1 MADKENNVKKDIKI
15 ILLGETGVGKTNLIN
30 VFFGLKFEDQIDST
44 LASYCNEGKF
54 NYNNESYNYAIWD
67 TAGQEKFRAISK
79 LFIRDAQIILIV
91 YDITNRESFEHL
103 NSWLIE
109 IEKNG
114 NKNVYKLLIGNKA
127 DLEDQR
133 NIKKEEGQDFAY
145 VNGMEFF
152 ETSAK
157 TDYQVQDAFIQ
168 LTKDIIR
175 TVSKDK
181 NFEKKEKNIKLGPGN
196 SNDLSLKKKKC
207 C

>member
-91 YDITNRESFEHL
+91 YSIINRKTFEQVNFWL
-103 NSWLIE
+103 NLVKENLENNTYILGLVANKIDLYEHQIVMDEEGKKIAKENNIDFLVTSALKSPE
-109 IEKNG
+109 TFRKFVNKLLVKYIEKEG
-114 NKNVYKLLIGNKA
+114 QKIGNN
-127 DLEDQR
+127 DS
-133 NIKKEEGQDFAY
+133 IKI
-145 VNGMEFF
+145 NGDIKN
-152 ETSAK
+152 K
-157 TDYQVQDAFIQ
+157 T
-168 LTKDIIR
+168 
-175 TVSKDK
+175 
-181 NFEKKEKNIKLGPGN
+181 NKKQ
-196 SNDLSLKKKKC
+196 C
-207 C
+207 CK

>member
-91 YDITNRESFEHL
+91 YSIINRKTFEQVNFWLNLVKENLENNTYILGLVANKIDLYEHQIVTDEEGKKIAKENNIDFLITSALKSPETFRKFVNKL
-103 NSWLIE
+103 LVKY
-109 IEKNG
+109 IEK
-114 NKNVYKLLIGNKA
+114 
-127 DLEDQR
+127 
-133 NIKKEEGQDFAY
+133 EGQKMGNNDSIKI
-145 VNGMEFF
+145 NGDIKN
-152 ETSAK
+152 K
-157 TDYQVQDAFIQ
+157 TN
-168 LTKDIIR
+168 K
-175 TVSKDK
+175 
-181 NFEKKEKNIKLGPGN
+181 
-196 SNDLSLKKKKC
+196 
-207 C
+207 

>member
-91 YDITNRESFEHL
+91 YSIINRKTFEQVNFWL
-103 NSWLIE
+103 NFVKENVENNTYILGLVANKIDLYEHQIVTDEEGKKIAKENNIDFLVTSALKSPE
-109 IEKNG
+109 TFRKFVNKLLVKYIEKEG
-114 NKNVYKLLIGNKA
+114 QKIGNN
-127 DLEDQR
+127 DS
-133 NIKKEEGQDFAY
+133 IKI
-145 VNGMEFF
+145 NGDIKN
-152 ETSAK
+152 K
-157 TDYQVQDAFIQ
+157 T
-168 LTKDIIR
+168 
-175 TVSKDK
+175 
-181 NFEKKEKNIKLGPGN
+181 NKKQ
-196 SNDLSLKKKKC
+196 C
-207 C
+207 CK

>member
-91 YDITNRESFEHL
+91 YSIINRKTFEQVNFWL
-103 NSWLIE
+103 NLVKENLENNTYILGLVANKIDLYEHQIVMDEEGIKIAKENNIDFLVTSALKSPE
-109 IEKNG
+109 TFRKFVNKLLVKYIEK
-114 NKNVYKLLIGNKA
+114 
-127 DLEDQR
+127 
-133 NIKKEEGQDFAY
+133 EGQKMGNNDSIKI
-145 VNGMEFF
+145 NGDIKN
-152 ETSAK
+152 K
-157 TDYQVQDAFIQ
+157 T
-168 LTKDIIR
+168 
-175 TVSKDK
+175 
-181 NFEKKEKNIKLGPGN
+181 NKKQ
-196 SNDLSLKKKKC
+196 C
-207 C
+207 CK

>member
-91 YDITNRESFEHL
+91 YSIINRKTFEQVNFWL
-103 NSWLIE
+103 NFVKENVENNTYILGLVANKIDLYEHQIVTDEEGKKIAKENNIDFLVTSALKSPE
-109 IEKNG
+109 TFRKFVNKLLVKYIEK
-114 NKNVYKLLIGNKA
+114 
-127 DLEDQR
+127 
-133 NIKKEEGQDFAY
+133 EGQKMGNNDSIKI
-145 VNGMEFF
+145 NGDIKN
-152 ETSAK
+152 K
-157 TDYQVQDAFIQ
+157 T
-168 LTKDIIR
+168 
-175 TVSKDK
+175 
-181 NFEKKEKNIKLGPGN
+181 NKKQ
-196 SNDLSLKKKKC
+196 C
-207 C
+207 CK

>member
-91 YDITNRESFEHL
+91 YSIINRKTFEQVNFWLNLVKENLENNTYILGLVANKIDLYEHQIVTDEEGKKIAKENNIDFLITSALKSPETFRKFVNKL
-103 NSWLIE
+103 LVKY
-109 IEKNG
+109 IEKEG
-114 NKNVYKLLIGNKA
+114 QKIGNNDSIKING
-127 DLEDQR
+127 DIK
-133 NIKKEEGQDFAY
+133 NKTIKKQ
-145 VNGMEFF
+145 
-152 ETSAK
+152 
-157 TDYQVQDAFIQ
+157 
-168 LTKDIIR
+168 
-175 TVSKDK
+175 
-181 NFEKKEKNIKLGPGN
+181 
-196 SNDLSLKKKKC
+196 C
-207 C
+207 CK

>member
-91 YDITNRESFEHL
+91 YSIINRKTFEQVNFWL
-103 NSWLIE
+103 NLVKENLENNTYILGLVANKIDLYEHQIVMDEEGKKIAKENNIDFLVTSALKSPE
-109 IEKNG
+109 TFRKFVNKLLVKYIEK
-114 NKNVYKLLIGNKA
+114 
-127 DLEDQR
+127 
-133 NIKKEEGQDFAY
+133 EGQKMGNNDSIKI
-145 VNGMEFF
+145 NGDIKN
-152 ETSAK
+152 K
-157 TDYQVQDAFIQ
+157 T
-168 LTKDIIR
+168 
-175 TVSKDK
+175 
-181 NFEKKEKNIKLGPGN
+181 NKKQ
-196 SNDLSLKKKKC
+196 C
-207 C
+207 CK

>member
-91 YDITNRESFEHL
+91 YSIINRKTFEQVNFWLNLVKENLENNTYILGLVANKIDLYEHQIVTDEEGKKIAKENNIDFLITSALKSPETFRKFVNKL
-103 NSWLIE
+103 LVKY
-109 IEKNG
+109 IEKEG
-114 NKNVYKLLIGNKA
+114 QKIGNN
-127 DLEDQR
+127 DS
-133 NIKKEEGQDFAY
+133 IKI
-145 VNGMEFF
+145 NGDIKN
-152 ETSAK
+152 K
-157 TDYQVQDAFIQ
+157 T
-168 LTKDIIR
+168 
-175 TVSKDK
+175 
-181 NFEKKEKNIKLGPGN
+181 NKKQ
-196 SNDLSLKKKKC
+196 C
-207 C
+207 CK

>member
-91 YDITNRESFEHL
+91 YSIINRKTFEEVNFWL
-103 NSWLIE
+103 NFVKENVENNTYILGLVANKIDLYEHQIVMDEEGKKIAKENNIDFLVTSALKSPE
-109 IEKNG
+109 TFRKFVNKLLVKYIEK
-114 NKNVYKLLIGNKA
+114 
-127 DLEDQR
+127 
-133 NIKKEEGQDFAY
+133 EGQKMGNNDSIKI
-145 VNGMEFF
+145 NGDIKN
-152 ETSAK
+152 K
-157 TDYQVQDAFIQ
+157 T
-168 LTKDIIR
+168 
-175 TVSKDK
+175 
-181 NFEKKEKNIKLGPGN
+181 NKKQ
-196 SNDLSLKKKKC
+196 C
-207 C
+207 CK

>member
-91 YDITNRESFEHL
+91 YSIINRKTFEQVNFWL
-103 NSWLIE
+103 NLVKENLENNTYILGLVANKIDLYEHQIVTDEEGKKIAKENNIDFLVTSALKSPE
-109 IEKNG
+109 TFRKFVNKLLVKYIEKEG
-114 NKNVYKLLIGNKA
+114 QKIGNN
-127 DLEDQR
+127 DS
-133 NIKKEEGQDFAY
+133 IKI
-145 VNGMEFF
+145 NGDIEN
-152 ETSAK
+152 K
-157 TDYQVQDAFIQ
+157 T
-168 LTKDIIR
+168 
-175 TVSKDK
+175 
-181 NFEKKEKNIKLGPGN
+181 NKKQ
-196 SNDLSLKKKKC
+196 C
-207 C
+207 CK

>member
-91 YDITNRESFEHL
+91 YSIINRKTFEEVNFWL
-103 NSWLIE
+103 NFVKENVENNTYILGLVANKIDLYEHQIVMDEEGKKIAKENNIDFLVTSALKSPE
-109 IEKNG
+109 TFRKFVNKLLVKYIEKEG
-114 NKNVYKLLIGNKA
+114 QKIGNN
-127 DLEDQR
+127 DS
-133 NIKKEEGQDFAY
+133 IKINDDIK
-145 VNGMEFF
+145 N
-152 ETSAK
+152 K
-157 TDYQVQDAFIQ
+157 T
-168 LTKDIIR
+168 
-175 TVSKDK
+175 
-181 NFEKKEKNIKLGPGN
+181 NKKQ
-196 SNDLSLKKKKC
+196 C
-207 C
+207 CK

>member
-91 YDITNRESFEHL
+91 YSIINRKTFEQVNFWLNLVKENLENNTYILGLVANKIDLYEHQIVKDEEGLKIAKENNIDFLITSALKSPETFRKFVNKL
-103 NSWLIE
+103 LVKY
-109 IEKNG
+109 IEK
-114 NKNVYKLLIGNKA
+114 
-127 DLEDQR
+127 
-133 NIKKEEGQDFAY
+133 EGQKMGNNDSIKI
-145 VNGMEFF
+145 NGDIKN
-152 ETSAK
+152 K
-157 TDYQVQDAFIQ
+157 T
-168 LTKDIIR
+168 
-175 TVSKDK
+175 
-181 NFEKKEKNIKLGPGN
+181 NKKQ
-196 SNDLSLKKKKC
+196 C
-207 C
+207 CK

>member
-91 YDITNRESFEHL
+91 YSIINRKTFEQVNFWL
-103 NSWLIE
+103 NFVKENVENNTYILGLVANKIDLYEHQIVKDEEGIKIAKENNIDFLVTSALKSPE
-109 IEKNG
+109 TFRKFVNKLLVKYIEK
-114 NKNVYKLLIGNKA
+114 
-127 DLEDQR
+127 
-133 NIKKEEGQDFAY
+133 EGQKMGNNDSIKI
-145 VNGMEFF
+145 NGDIKN
-152 ETSAK
+152 K
-157 TDYQVQDAFIQ
+157 T
-168 LTKDIIR
+168 
-175 TVSKDK
+175 
-181 NFEKKEKNIKLGPGN
+181 NKKQ
-196 SNDLSLKKKKC
+196 C
-207 C
+207 CK

>member
-91 YDITNRESFEHL
+91 YSIINRKTFEQVNFWL
-103 NSWLIE
+103 NLVKENLENNTYILGLVANKIDLYEHQIVKDEEGIKIAKENNIDFLVTSALKSPE
-109 IEKNG
+109 TFRKFVNKLLVKYIEKEG
-114 NKNVYKLLIGNKA
+114 QKIGNN
-127 DLEDQR
+127 DS
-133 NIKKEEGQDFAY
+133 IKI
-145 VNGMEFF
+145 NGDIKN
-152 ETSAK
+152 K
-157 TDYQVQDAFIQ
+157 T
-168 LTKDIIR
+168 
-175 TVSKDK
+175 
-181 NFEKKEKNIKLGPGN
+181 NKKQ
-196 SNDLSLKKKKC
+196 C
-207 C
+207 CK

>member
-91 YDITNRESFEHL
+91 YSIINRKTFEQVNFWLNLVKENLENNTYILGLVANKIDLYEHQIVMDEEGKKIAKENNIDFLITSALKSPETFRKFVNKL
-103 NSWLIE
+103 LVKY
-109 IEKNG
+109 IEKEG
-114 NKNVYKLLIGNKA
+114 QKIGNN
-127 DLEDQR
+127 DS
-133 NIKKEEGQDFAY
+133 IKI
-145 VNGMEFF
+145 NGDIKN
-152 ETSAK
+152 K
-157 TDYQVQDAFIQ
+157 T
-168 LTKDIIR
+168 
-175 TVSKDK
+175 
-181 NFEKKEKNIKLGPGN
+181 NKKQ
-196 SNDLSLKKKKC
+196 C
-207 C
+207 CK

>member
-91 YDITNRESFEHL
+91 YSIINRKTFEQVNFWLNLVKENLENNTYILGLVANKIDLYEHQIVTDEEGKKIAKENNIDFLITSALKSPETFRKFVNKL
-103 NSWLIE
+103 LVKY
-109 IEKNG
+109 IEK
-114 NKNVYKLLIGNKA
+114 
-127 DLEDQR
+127 
-133 NIKKEEGQDFAY
+133 EGQKMGNNDSIKI
-145 VNGMEFF
+145 NGDIKN
-152 ETSAK
+152 K
-157 TDYQVQDAFIQ
+157 T
-168 LTKDIIR
+168 
-175 TVSKDK
+175 
-181 NFEKKEKNIKLGPGN
+181 NKKQ
-196 SNDLSLKKKKC
+196 C
-207 C
+207 CK

>member
-91 YDITNRESFEHL
+91 YSIINRKTFEQVNFWLNLVKENLENNTYILGLVANKIDLYEHQTVTDEEGKKIAKENNIDFLITSALKSPETFRKFVNKL
-103 NSWLIE
+103 LVKY
-109 IEKNG
+109 IEKEG
-114 NKNVYKLLIGNKA
+114 QKIGNN
-127 DLEDQR
+127 DS
-133 NIKKEEGQDFAY
+133 IKI
-145 VNGMEFF
+145 NGDIKN
-152 ETSAK
+152 K
-157 TDYQVQDAFIQ
+157 T
-168 LTKDIIR
+168 
-175 TVSKDK
+175 
-181 NFEKKEKNIKLGPGN
+181 NKKQ
-196 SNDLSLKKKKC
+196 C
-207 C
+207 CK

>member
-91 YDITNRESFEHL
+91 YSIINRKTFEQVNFWL
-103 NSWLIE
+103 NLVKENLENNTYILGLVANKIDLYEHQIVTDEEGKKIAKENNIDFLVTSALKSPE
-109 IEKNG
+109 TFRKFVNKLLVKYIEKEG
-114 NKNVYKLLIGNKA
+114 QKIGNN
-127 DLEDQR
+127 DS
-133 NIKKEEGQDFAY
+133 IKI
-145 VNGMEFF
+145 NGDIKN
-152 ETSAK
+152 K
-157 TDYQVQDAFIQ
+157 T
-168 LTKDIIR
+168 
-175 TVSKDK
+175 
-181 NFEKKEKNIKLGPGN
+181 NKKQ
-196 SNDLSLKKKKC
+196 C
-207 C
+207 CK

>member
-91 YDITNRESFEHL
+91 YSIINRKTFEEVNFWL
-103 NSWLIE
+103 NFVKENVENNTYILGLVANKIDLYEHQIVMDEEGKKIAKENNIDFLVTSALKSPE
-109 IEKNG
+109 TFRKFVNKLLVKYIEKEG
-114 NKNVYKLLIGNKA
+114 HKIGNN
-127 DLEDQR
+127 DS
-133 NIKKEEGQDFAY
+133 IKI
-145 VNGMEFF
+145 NGDIKN
-152 ETSAK
+152 K
-157 TDYQVQDAFIQ
+157 T
-168 LTKDIIR
+168 
-175 TVSKDK
+175 
-181 NFEKKEKNIKLGPGN
+181 NKKQ
-196 SNDLSLKKKKC
+196 C
-207 C
+207 CK

>member
-91 YDITNRESFEHL
+91 YSIINRKTFEQVNFWL
-103 NSWLIE
+103 NLVKENLENNTYILGLVANKIDLYEHQIVMDEEGKKIAKENNIDFLVTSALKSPE
-109 IEKNG
+109 TFRKFVNKLLVKYIEKEG
-114 NKNVYKLLIGNKA
+114 QKIGNN
-127 DLEDQR
+127 DS
-133 NIKKEEGQDFAY
+133 IKINDDIK
-145 VNGMEFF
+145 N
-152 ETSAK
+152 K
-157 TDYQVQDAFIQ
+157 T
-168 LTKDIIR
+168 
-175 TVSKDK
+175 
-181 NFEKKEKNIKLGPGN
+181 NKKQ
-196 SNDLSLKKKKC
+196 C
-207 C
+207 CK

>member
-91 YDITNRESFEHL
+91 YSIINRKTFEQV
-103 NSWLIE
+103 NFWLKFVKENVENNTYILGLVANKIDLYE
-109 IEKNG
+109 HQIVMDEEGKKIAKENNIDFLVTSALKSPETFRKFVNKLLVKYIEK
-114 NKNVYKLLIGNKA
+114 
-127 DLEDQR
+127 
-133 NIKKEEGQDFAY
+133 EGQKMGNNDSIKI
-145 VNGMEFF
+145 NGDIKN
-152 ETSAK
+152 K
-157 TDYQVQDAFIQ
+157 T
-168 LTKDIIR
+168 
-175 TVSKDK
+175 
-181 NFEKKEKNIKLGPGN
+181 NKKQ
-196 SNDLSLKKKKC
+196 C
-207 C
+207 CK

>member
-91 YDITNRESFEHL
+91 YSIINRKTFEQVNFWL
-103 NSWLIE
+103 NLVKENLENNTYILGLVANKIDLYEHQIVTDEEGKKIAKENNIDFLVTSALKSPE
-109 IEKNG
+109 TFRKFVNKLLVKYIEK
-114 NKNVYKLLIGNKA
+114 
-127 DLEDQR
+127 
-133 NIKKEEGQDFAY
+133 EGQKMGNNDSIKI
-145 VNGMEFF
+145 NGDIKN
-152 ETSAK
+152 K
-157 TDYQVQDAFIQ
+157 T
-168 LTKDIIR
+168 
-175 TVSKDK
+175 
-181 NFEKKEKNIKLGPGN
+181 NKKQ
-196 SNDLSLKKKKC
+196 C
-207 C
+207 CK